1 MVFTLFVGLNPSIP
15 KAVETE
21 TCCLDKCFSQA
32 YLESV
37 NPFATRVPVWI
48 HLVHTLVYQVYV
60 KRNTGIVERAQET
73 SSDIGVCYTVRLC
86 RYCTS

>member
-32 YLESV
+32 YLEMLTLLLLGCQYGS
-37 NPFATRVPVWI
+37 TLSI
-48 HLVHTLVYQVYV
+48 HWCIKYTLKGTQ
-60 KRNTGIVERAQET
+60 G
-73 SSDIGVCYTVRLC
+73 L
-86 RYCTS
+86 